1 MRSRGSTYPIILVV
15 FLKVKGALEVAK
27 TSLRCEIDLNAQFG
41 ANRTYRVESADV
53 AENAHLRHVTT
64 RFRGDAYETFRRPD
78 DKIPFGSSKQGPLVH
93 VSGLISHIEHM
104 GVKRRRGFRTIG
116 RHNTARR
123 RALMSDGRLHSEW
136 CFRVVPPTRSY
147 WLFLQKLKGS

>member
-1 MRSRGSTYPIILVV
+1 MVLSRGSTYPIILVV

-27 TSLRCEIDLNAQFG
+27 TGLRCEIDLNAQFG

-93 VSGLISHIEHM
+93 VSGLISHIGHM
-104 GVKRRRGFRTIG
+104 GVKRRRGFRTLE
-116 RHNTARR
+116 TAFY
-123 RALMSDGRLHSEW
+123 AFSSPSLYEAI
-136 CFRVVPPTRSY
+136 
-147 WLFLQKLKGS
+147 